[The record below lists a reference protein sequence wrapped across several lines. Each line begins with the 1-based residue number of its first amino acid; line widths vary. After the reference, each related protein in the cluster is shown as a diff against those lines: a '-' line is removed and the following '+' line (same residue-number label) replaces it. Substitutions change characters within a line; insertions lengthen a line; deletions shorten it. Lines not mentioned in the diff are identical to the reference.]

1 MKGSKKPKLH
11 FFIFLLIALVVIATL
26 SIPYF
31 REKGTPIYNNQTLGP
46 QECGQECRLTIH
58 SKQPENA
65 LIGGW
70 IDKRIT
76 EVTNGSEITLDDW
89 FVVYPHM
96 NLTSPPEGWNAYLIH
111 WPEKFNLTVPCSM
124 GGFTMA
130 LVGRE
135 SGQSFYQAVL
145 RNETPTKH
153 ARDCWGEGNGRWL
166 ELPPGKAYFAV
177 QYIPT
182 ANATWKLTVLTPTR
196 TWTDFRD
203 YHIFFET
210 PVKLEATCTCP
221 IETLVERFE
230 ASIKAQGFEE
240 TELWTVPRENDCFKP
255 LSIKLYRRGDE
266 YLYVEFARVKGLDL
280 VRVLMVL
287 GEDEGVVKAYAEAFS
302 AGNVEG

>member
-1 MKGSKKPKLH
+1 MGIVKRALAGA
-11 FFIFLLIALVVIATL
+11 LLLVLALVIIAVL
-26 SIPYF
+26 AGNSSPPSA
-31 REKGTPIYNNQTLGP
+31 REKNLPMNHSDVECSLNVSFQTP
-46 QECGQECRLTIH
+46 
-58 SKQPENA
+58 KNA
-65 LIGGW
+65 QIGGW

-76 EVTNGSEITLDDW
+76 EVTNGSEITLMDW

-96 NLTSPPEGWNAYLIH
+96 NLTSPPEGWNAYLIY
-111 WPEKFNLTVPCSM
+111 WPEKFNLTLPCSM

-145 RNETPTKH
+145 RNETPPKH

-182 ANATWKLTVLTPTR
+182 ANVTWKLTVLTPTR

-210 PVKLEATCTCP
+210 PVELNATCTCP
-221 IETLVERFE
+221 VETLVGRFE
-230 ASIKAQGFEE
+230 ASIKAQGFKE
-240 TELWTVPRENDCFKP
+240 TELWTTPRENDCFKP
-255 LSIKLYRRGDE
+255 LSAKLYRRGDE
-266 YLYVEFARVKGLDL
+266 YLYVEFAQVKGLDL

-287 GEDEGVVKAYAEAFS
+287 AEEKEVVKAYAEGFTAV
-302 AGNVEG
+302 GGED